1 MRPAAKCAIVNIKL
15 REARDIRPTPD
26 DEQLNA
32 FQHQPFTIRGSGRL
46 FFSPKDR
53 ITQSY
58 ESDNEDTYLDQIRIC
73 NVHWQ
78 PSFLSSGGLPL
89 RRGQAALVCSDFP

>member
-32 FQHQPFTIRGSGRL
+32 FQHQPFTEERL
-46 FFSPKDR
+46 KIGDKVAVF
-53 ITQSY
+53 
-58 ESDNEDTYLDQIRIC
+58 
-73 NVHWQ
+73 
-78 PSFLSSGGLPL
+78 
-89 RRGQAALVCSDFP
+89 